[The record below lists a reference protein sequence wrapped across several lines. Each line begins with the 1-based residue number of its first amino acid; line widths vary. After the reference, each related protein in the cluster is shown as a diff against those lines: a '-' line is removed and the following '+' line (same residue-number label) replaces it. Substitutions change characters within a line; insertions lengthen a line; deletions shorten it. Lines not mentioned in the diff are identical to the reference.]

1 MRVVAGVLRSRK
13 IEAVE
18 GMETRPTADRIKEAV
33 FSRIGPY
40 FAGGNFL
47 DLYGGSGNIGIEA
60 VSRGIDQVVCCDVNK
75 KAIKTIENNLR
86 LLKIAKQFKVMHC
99 SDAECLEYCHKAKIS
114 FNYIYLDP
122 PYRLQQNQEIVQ
134 RILDLELLDENGV
147 LIIEGLKEDE
157 PRSWKGMVCVKE
169 ANYGITKIRY
179 YEREGLNDE

>member
-1 MRVVAGVLRSRK
+1 
-13 IEAVE
+13 
-18 GMETRPTADRIKEAV
+18 
-33 FSRIGPY
+33 
-40 FAGGNFL
+40 
-47 DLYGGSGNIGIEA
+47 
-60 VSRGIDQVVCCDVNK
+60 
-75 KAIKTIENNLR
+75 
-86 LLKIAKQFKVMHC
+86 MHC

-147 LIIEGLKEDE
+147 LIIEGLKEDQ
-157 PRSWKGMVCVKE
+157 PLSWKGMVCVKE